1 MKEKEERKKGR
12 GLYSI
17 FRAGDPSVLDP
28 PSPFTR
34 PHLRSD
40 RTGLPTDVLAE
51 HCMIRQRKMPPR
63 SREGRDSNGGC
74 ALVEILQHTCPFEQV
89 DGVGRY
95 VCYPIPR
102 IFRVYVDFIC
112 SLRLSTSF
120 PVNSRCKDKPA
131 VELTKFVRIDMNTG
145 QVELPRG

>member
-28 PSPFTR
+28 PSLFTR

-51 HCMIRQRKMPPR
+51 HCMIQQRCHHVPEK
-63 SREGRDSNGGC
+63 N
-74 ALVEILQHTCPFEQV
+74 
-89 DGVGRY
+89 
-95 VCYPIPR
+95 R
-102 IFRVYVDFIC
+102 IR
-112 SLRLSTSF
+112 
-120 PVNSRCKDKPA
+120 A
-131 VELTKFVRIDMNTG
+131 VSVRW
-145 QVELPRG
+145 

>member
-1 MKEKEERKKGR
+1 
-12 GLYSI
+12 
-17 FRAGDPSVLDP
+17 
-28 PSPFTR
+28 
-34 PHLRSD
+34 
-40 RTGLPTDVLAE
+40 
-51 HCMIRQRKMPPR
+51 MPPR
-63 SREGRDSNGGC
+63 SREEQDSSGEC

-102 IFRVYVDFIC
+102 IFRVYVDFGC
-112 SLRLSTSF
+112 SLCLRTSF
-120 PVNSRCKDKPA
+120 PGNFRCKDKPA